1 LNRLPKKID
10 FIQNEEKW
18 QRLWEENGTY
28 RYDWE
33 DETRPR
39 YSVDTP
45 PPYPSGDFHMGNV
58 LNWTY
63 FDMRARFK
71 RMQGHNV
78 HFPQGWDCHGL
89 PTEVAVEKAHGIK
102 RSDLPPD
109 QFRKLCE
116 EWIEQYI
123 AIMKEAVIRLGCSV
137 DWSLE
142 YRTMEPEYMR
152 KVQLSFLIL
161 YDKDMIYK
169 GEHPIN
175 WCPRCETAIA
185 DAEFFNDTA
194 TTEIYTV
201 AFSVEGM
208 DLLIATTRPEY
219 IPACVAIGV
228 HPDDDRFNR
237 LIGKEAK
244 LPLFDRTVLII
255 ANNEV
260 DPEFGTGTMMTCTY
274 GDKADV
280 FAVARY
286 KLPVIKL
293 IDGKGQMTKAAGD
306 YQGMGIE
313 ETRAAIV
320 SDLEEAG
327 LLKKIENLSQEVG
340 ICWRCDTPIEV
351 VTTDQWFMRTMSLTD
366 DVVRTAKEIQW
377 FPDWMRSRLIDWATG
392 LDWDWVLSRQRVF
405 ATPIPVWYCKKCG
418 KIRMAKPEEL
428 PVDPRV
434 TTIDDTCECGGT
446 RWDPETDVLDTWF
459 DSSLTCAIHALGLL
473 PDGEAPRPVRGDR
486 LRLGADQRDG
496 AGERRASHEQIEGKL
511 RRYAGGVREVR
522 RRRLQDVGRDRW
534 EHRHRHPLPLGRRGV
549 RLEVHEEALERLQ
562 VRKHAAGGL

>member
-1 LNRLPKKID
+1 MNRLPKKID

-18 QRLWEENGTY
+18 QRLWEERGTY

-185 DAEFFNDTA
+185 DA
-194 TTEIYTV
+194 
-201 AFSVEGM
+201 
-208 DLLIATTRPEY
+208 
-219 IPACVAIGV
+219 
-228 HPDDDRFNR
+228 
-237 LIGKEAK
+237 
-244 LPLFDRTVLII
+244 
-255 ANNEV
+255 
-260 DPEFGTGTMMTCTY
+260 
-274 GDKADV
+274 
-280 FAVARY
+280 
-286 KLPVIKL
+286 
-293 IDGKGQMTKAAGD
+293 
-306 YQGMGIE
+306 
-313 ETRAAIV
+313 
-320 SDLEEAG
+320 
-327 LLKKIENLSQEVG
+327 
-340 ICWRCDTPIEV
+340 
-351 VTTDQWFMRTMSLTD
+351 
-366 DVVRTAKEIQW
+366 
-377 FPDWMRSRLIDWATG
+377 
-392 LDWDWVLSRQRVF
+392 
-405 ATPIPVWYCKKCG
+405 
-418 KIRMAKPEEL
+418 
-428 PVDPRV
+428 
-434 TTIDDTCECGGT
+434 
-446 RWDPETDVLDTWF
+446 
-459 DSSLTCAIHALGLL
+459 
-473 PDGEAPRPVRGDR
+473 
-486 LRLGADQRDG
+486 
-496 AGERRASHEQIEGKL
+496 
-511 RRYAGGVREVR
+511 
-522 RRRLQDVGRDRW
+522 
-534 EHRHRHPLPLGRRGV
+534 
-549 RLEVHEEALERLQ
+549 
-562 VRKHAAGGL
+562 